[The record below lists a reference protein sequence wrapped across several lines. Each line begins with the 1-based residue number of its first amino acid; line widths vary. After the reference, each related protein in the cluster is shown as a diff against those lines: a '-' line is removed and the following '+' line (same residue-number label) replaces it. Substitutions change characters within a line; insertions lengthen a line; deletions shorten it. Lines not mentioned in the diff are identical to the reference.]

1 MYLEMDV
8 LCSIVVNFSLSIL
21 CMFYLICAYCLDIV
35 SFFNI
40 SRCLLVCHMNSSL
53 TFINLIFIDFVVLTA
68 QAGQHLGIA
77 SVSSIWYSYWLN
89 WNYSDTVTLWPVI
102 CTDTVID
109 LRSFHLWNCSDSYWL
124 ACHWHCSSIGNNLLV
139 TDPVLISFWSACHR
153 HNSDVVFWGVCHC
166 AIDSC
171 FDLL

>member
-8 LCSIVVNFSLSIL
+8 LYSRVVNLSLSIL
-21 CMFYLICAYCLDIV
+21 CMFYLICAYCLDIF
-35 SFFNI
+35 SFFII
-40 SRCLLVCHMNSSL
+40 SRSLLVCHMNSSL

-102 CTDTVID
+102 CI
-109 LRSFHLWNCSDSYWL
+109 
-124 ACHWHCSSIGNNLLV
+124 
-139 TDPVLISFWSACHR
+139 VLIQ
-153 HNSDVVFWGVCHC
+153 
-166 AIDSC
+166 
-171 FDLL
+171 LLTYVLSIIETVLTVTGLHVIGTVLV